1 MKRPSFLNKHRK
13 NNGYELNTSTSSS
26 YSDATSNNNT
36 SNKEKVVLSSIA
48 VLCNESKSHTKKHN
62 TNRSSN
68 NSDVVSPHTVPSNNS
83 SSHHV
88 DGGISSNNC
97 GVGLSTKLADTNA
110 DELVLNSTTLLNNI
124 SLEDSYS
131 TSEEGGKV
139 LPSSVAVFVDD
150 LILCGDKQHDSNP
163 CSSKQST
170 KKSTTSVHQPM
181 VIAKEEVEG
190 EGGGEV
196 SPTNVTE
203 FNVSFGSADFDYF
216 VGNRFTDL
224 SANDNEQGN
233 ETEHEKE
240 KKTSESNSNKETN
253 ESINNKKADNV
264 RYTMVDNNKTSKGGK
279 KARKKEGKNNNKSS
293 LAEFSNTYNDDT
305 FSISLASTTNNSN
318 DTSSSYTR
326 RASIDSSAS
335 QQYINEHIQILLDTI
350 LLPTSMLLPKSVK
363 KEVSNTILPA
373 FKSTA
378 NDVTDNIE
386 LILTLPADY
395 IANALNTSTSTS
407 NNDEM
412 KKVDS
417 SSSSSKMS
425 VSSFMNSVNAGY
437 ESVSKSSRNVV
448 SKQSSLL
455 NESNIS
461 NETIKTS
468 NLLLCGTSGG
478 SSCIERD
485 FLYNTCVDQ

>member
-1 MKRPSFLNKHRK
+1 MKRPSFLNNRRK
-13 NNGYELNTSTSSS
+13 NNGYELNTSTSS
-26 YSDATSNNNT
+26 YSSDNPNKNNN
-36 SNKEKVVLSSIA
+36 SSKEKEVVLSSIS
-48 VLCNESKSHTKKHN
+48 VLCHESKSHTKKHN

-68 NSDVVSPHTVPSNNS
+68 NSDVVSPHTVPSSS

-88 DGGISSNNC
+88 EGGIVSSNNC

-131 TSEEGGKV
+131 TSEQGGKV

-150 LILCGDKQHDSNP
+150 LILCGTSRN
-163 CSSKQST
+163 KQSE
-170 KKSTTSVHQPM
+170 KKSTSVHQPM
-181 VIAKEEVEG
+181 VIAKKVVEEE
-190 EGGGEV
+190 GEV
-196 SPTNVTE
+196 SPTGVAE

-240 KKTSESNSNKETN
+240 KKTSESSNKETN
-253 ESINNKKADNV
+253 ESINNEKTDNV

-279 KARKKEGKNNNKSS
+279 KARKKEGNNNNKSS

-326 RASIDSSAS
+326 RASIESSAS

-350 LLPTSMLLPKSVK
+350 LLPTSMLPIPKSVK
-363 KEVSNTILPA
+363 KEVSHTILPA

-412 KKVDS
+412 KKVDG

-437 ESVSKSSRNVV
+437 ISKSRNVV
-448 SKQSSLL
+448 SKSSLL

>member
-1 MKRPSFLNKHRK
+1 MKRPSFLNSRK
-13 NNGYELNTSTSSS
+13 KNGYELNTSTSSS
-26 YSDATSNNNT
+26 SSSDTPNKYSNNK
-36 SNKEKVVLSSIA
+36 KEKEVVISSIS

-68 NSDVVSPHTVPSNNS
+68 NSDVVSPHTVPSSS

-110 DELVLNSTTLLNNI
+110 DELVLNSTTILNNI

-150 LILCGDKQHDSNP
+150 LILCGNSCNN
-163 CSSKQST
+163 KQSE
-170 KKSTTSVHQPM
+170 KKSTSVHEST

-190 EGGGEV
+190 GGQV
-196 SPTNVTE
+196 SPTNVAE

-216 VGNRFTDL
+216 VDNRFSTD
-224 SANDNEQGN
+224 DDDDEQ
-233 ETEHEKE
+233 EHEEEEETGE
-240 KKTSESNSNKETN
+240 KKTSESSSNKETN

-279 KARKKEGKNNNKSS
+279 LARKKEGNNISS
-293 LAEFSNTYNDDT
+293 SGTAEFSNTYNDDT

-318 DTSSSYTR
+318 DTSSYTR

-363 KEVSNTILPA
+363 KEVSHTILPA

-417 SSSSSKMS
+417 SSSSSKMKN

-437 ESVSKSSRNVV
+437 TSVSKSSRNVI
-448 SKQSSLL
+448 SKSSLL

-468 NLLLCGTSGG
+468 NLLLCGSG

-485 FLYNTCVDQ
+485 FLYNTIVDQ

>member
-1 MKRPSFLNKHRK
+1 
-13 NNGYELNTSTSSS
+13 
-26 YSDATSNNNT
+26 
-36 SNKEKVVLSSIA
+36 
-48 VLCNESKSHTKKHN
+48 
-62 TNRSSN
+62 
-68 NSDVVSPHTVPSNNS
+68 
-83 SSHHV
+83 
-88 DGGISSNNC
+88 
-97 GVGLSTKLADTNA
+97 
-110 DELVLNSTTLLNNI
+110 
-124 SLEDSYS
+124 
-131 TSEEGGKV
+131 
-139 LPSSVAVFVDD
+139 VFVDD
-150 LILCGDKQHDSNP
+150 LILCGTSCNNKQ
-163 CSSKQST
+163 SSKKE
-170 KKSTTSVHQPM
+170 KKESTSVREST
-181 VIAKEEVEG
+181 VIAKEEV

-196 SPTNVTE
+196 SPTNVAE

-240 KKTSESNSNKETN
+240 KKTSESSNKETN
-253 ESINNKKADNV
+253 ESMNNEKTDNV
-264 RYTMVDNNKTSKGGK
+264 RYTMTDDTKTNKGGK
-279 KARKKEGKNNNKSS
+279 LARKKEGNNNISS
-293 LAEFSNTYNDDT
+293 SGTAEFSNTYNDDT

-350 LLPTSMLLPKSVK
+350 LLPTSVLPIPKSVK

-395 IANALNTSTSTS
+395 IVNALNTSTSTS

-417 SSSSSKMS
+417 SSSSSSKMS

-437 ESVSKSSRNVV
+437 TSVSKSSRNVV

-468 NLLLCGTSGG
+468 NLLLCGGSGG